1 MPEATETGFLS
12 IGEVLGLLLEEFP
25 DITISKIRF
34 LESQGLISPERTA
47 SGYRKFYDDDVEL
60 LKVILTEQ
68 RRNYLP
74 LRVIKDRIDSG
85 AIDPSG
91 EMTKPEDLA
100 DMHARED
107 APSDEMPAGDVPVD
121 VRAERR
127 VYESNHAESNQAA
140 SNQAASNLGGDSNH
154 GAPDD
159 EPEAEVPAATIA
171 AHPASSRSF
180 PTAPLAPDD
189 AAVEPSRAANG
200 RPERR
205 PTTSSPQL
213 LPGVLLEAAELC
225 AMTSITAA
233 ELQELRSYGIV
244 TGRES
249 GGTMLYGD
257 DAVEIAKV
265 AAEFL
270 RAGIDARHLR
280 GWRTAAEREASIFE
294 QLITPKLRQRN
305 PESRTEA
312 LHQLRKLDA
321 LGSKLRTAL
330 MRTALRNHF
339 EG

>member
-1 MPEATETGFLS
+1 MPEVQNTSYLS

-34 LESQGLISPERTA
+34 LESQGLIAPERTP
-47 SGYRKFYDDDVEL
+47 SGYRKFYEPDVEL
-60 LKVILTEQ
+60 LKVILREQ
-68 RRNYLP
+68 RENYLP

-91 EMTKPEDLA
+91 EMTKPEELA

-107 APSDEMPAGDVPVD
+107 APSDDVSSD
-121 VRAERR
+121 AHADRHEYESSRG
-127 VYESNHAESNQAA
+127 ESNHGGESNHR
-140 SNQAASNLGGDSNH
+140 GREH
-154 GAPDD
+154 EPD
-159 EPEAEVPAATIA
+159 AEVPAATIA
-171 AHPASSRSF
+171 AHPASNRPF
-180 PTAPLAPDD
+180 PNAPLSPED
-189 AAVEPSRAANG
+189 AGEPARAANG
-200 RPERR
+200 RPDRR
-205 PTTSSPQL
+205 STTSPQL

-312 LHQLRKLDA
+312 LNQLRKLDA
-321 LGSKLRTAL
+321 LGAKLRSAL
-330 MRTALRNHF
+330 MRTALRHHF

>member
-1 MPEATETGFLS
+1 MPEVQNTSYLS

-34 LESQGLISPERTA
+34 LESQGLIAPERTP
-47 SGYRKFYDDDVEL
+47 SGYRKFYEPDVEL
-60 LKVILTEQ
+60 LKVILREQ
-68 RRNYLP
+68 RENYLP

-100 DMHARED
+100 DLRARDETPAGD
-107 APSDEMPAGDVPVD
+107 APSD
-121 VRAERR
+121 VRAERHD
-127 VYESNHAESNQAA
+127 YGSNHDD
-140 SNQAASNLGGDSNH
+140 LGH
-154 GAPDD
+154 GVGHDPGHDVGHEHEHDPGHDPGHDAD
-159 EPEAEVPAATIA
+159 VPAAAIA
-171 AHPASSRSF
+171 AHPAANRSF
-180 PTAPLAPDD
+180 PNAPLAPDD
-189 AAVEPSRAANG
+189 DVEVEVEVARAANG
-200 RPERR
+200 RPGR
-205 PTTSSPQL
+205 PTTSTTSPQL

-294 QLITPKLRQRN
+294 QLITPRLRQRN

-312 LHQLRKLDA
+312 LNQLRKLDA
-321 LGSKLRTAL
+321 LGAKLRTAL
-330 MRTALRNHF
+330 MRTALRHHF

>member
-1 MPEATETGFLS
+1 MPEVQNTTYLS

-34 LESQGLISPERTA
+34 LESQGLIAPERTP
-47 SGYRKFYDDDVEL
+47 SGYRKFYEPDVEL
-60 LKVILTEQ
+60 LKVILREQ
-68 RRNYLP
+68 RENYLP

-107 APSDEMPAGDVPVD
+107 APTDDVPAD
-121 VRAERR
+121 AHAEHEFESDQGESNLRG
-127 VYESNHAESNQAA
+127 ESNHRDA
-140 SNQAASNLGGDSNH
+140 SNHGREPNH
-154 GAPDD
+154 GAPDN

-171 AHPASSRSF
+171 AHPASNRPF

-189 AAVEPSRAANG
+189 AAVEPARAANG
-200 RPERR
+200 RPDRR
-205 PTTSSPQL
+205 PTTTSPQL

-312 LHQLRKLDA
+312 LNQLRKLDA

-330 MRTALRNHF
+330 MRTALRHHF

>member
-1 MPEATETGFLS
+1 
-12 IGEVLGLLLEEFP
+12 
-25 DITISKIRF
+25 
-34 LESQGLISPERTA
+34 
-47 SGYRKFYDDDVEL
+47 
-60 LKVILTEQ
+60 
-68 RRNYLP
+68 
-74 LRVIKDRIDSG
+74 
-85 AIDPSG
+85 
-91 EMTKPEDLA
+91 MTKPDDLA
-100 DMHARED
+100 DPRARDDTPPE
-107 APSDEMPAGDVPVD
+107 VHVD
-121 VRAERR
+121 R
-127 VYESNHAESNQAA
+127 YESNHHDVGHD
-140 SNQAASNLGGDSNH
+140 LGH
-154 GAPDD
+154 DD
-159 EPEAEVPAATIA
+159 QHDHDAEVPPAAIA
-171 AHPASSRSF
+171 AHPAANRSF
-180 PTAPLAPDD
+180 PTAPLPPVDVAED
-189 AAVEPSRAANG
+189 AHVEVDPARAANG
-200 RPERR
+200 RTERR
-205 PTTSSPQL
+205 APTTTSPQL

-312 LHQLRKLDA
+312 LNQLRKLDA
-321 LGSKLRTAL
+321 LGAKLRTAL
-330 MRTALRNHF
+330 MRTALRHHF

>member
-1 MPEATETGFLS
+1 MPEVQNTSYLS

-34 LESQGLISPERTA
+34 LESQGLIAPERTP
-47 SGYRKFYDDDVEL
+47 SGYRKFYEPDVEL
-60 LKVILTEQ
+60 LKVILREQ
-68 RRNYLP
+68 RENYLP

-100 DMHARED
+100 DLSASD
-107 APSDEMPAGDVPVD
+107 DTPSDAH
-121 VRAERR
+121 AERR
-127 VYESNHAESNQAA
+127 EYQSHHND
-140 SNQAASNLGGDSNH
+140 LGHD
-154 GAPDD
+154 
-159 EPEAEVPAATIA
+159 PEQEHDADVPAAAIA
-171 AHPASSRSF
+171 AHPAANRSF
-180 PTAPLAPDD
+180 PNAPVAPDD
-189 AAVEPSRAANG
+189 VDTGVHLDVEAARAANG
-200 RPERR
+200 RPDR
-205 PTTSSPQL
+205 PTASTTSPQL

-225 AMTSITAA
+225 AMTSITPA

-312 LHQLRKLDA
+312 LNQLRKLDA
-321 LGSKLRTAL
+321 LGAKLRSAL
-330 MRTALRNHF
+330 MRTALRSHF